1 MTKEFYFKC
10 EKYFWWFFILLPFV
24 AGLIRYNWLSVEPY
38 TNQAPQSTASRS
50 LNPSAARG
58 ELETPVLR
66 KLKGQEE
73 PADKEGFIHDRFQ
86 EVLRFGGL
94 AFLYGL
100 IGCAFYSYGQV
111 IKGRAP
117 SFIAAIG
124 KSIIIAF
131 LFSIFFV
138 ISTL

>member
-1 MTKEFYFKC
+1 MTKETYCKY

-38 TNQAPQSTASRS
+38 VSRTQQTVS
-50 LNPSAARG
+50 SRI
-58 ELETPVLR
+58 LETTTNGGVSEAPVLR
-66 KLKGQEE
+66 KLKGQEVS
-73 PADKEGFIHDRFQ
+73 ANKEDFIHVRYLEVFQ
-86 EVLRFGGL
+86 FAVLS
-94 AFLYGL
+94 FLYGL
-100 IGCAFYSYGQV
+100 IGCVFYSYGQV
-111 IKGRAP
+111 IKGTAP
-117 SFIAAIG
+117 NFITAFG